1 VHKYLTKTLILSLL
15 VATMLLSTSCMNH
28 DPRCVN
34 LMGNGRYCLQPTT
47 AITPFNIQQKVEA
60 SIKNHNEI
68 MVTEI
73 EVNAESMQLIG
84 LTPFGHQLVHISYN
98 NEKAKAVV
106 SRDSRLDPTLII
118 AMIQLALWP
127 VDSVRKGLGEPLL
140 LEETNGHRHYLA
152 KDKLVLDV
160 SYANAMAPAN
170 KLNLSFPTV
179 GLILD
184 IESLPEIERVQ

>member
-1 VHKYLTKTLILSLL
+1 MHKYLTKIFIFSQLL
-15 VATMLLSTSCMNH
+15 ATMLLSTSCMKH
-28 DPRCVN
+28 DSRCAN

-47 AITPFNIQQKVEA
+47 AITPFYVQQKVEA

-73 EVNAESMQLIG
+73 EVNAEGMQLIG

-106 SRDSRLDPTLII
+106 SPDSRLDPTLMI

-140 LEETNGHRHYLA
+140 LEESIGHRRYLA
-152 KDKLVLDV
+152 RDKLVLDV
-160 SYANAMAPAN
+160 SYANAMAPSN
-170 KLNLSFPTV
+170 KLNLSFPTL
-179 GLILD
+179 GLMLD
-184 IESLPEIERVQ
+184 IESLPEIERLQ

>member
-1 VHKYLTKTLILSLL
+1 MHKSMHHPLMFLLLLT
-15 VATMLLSTSCMNH
+15 TMLLSTSCTRQ
-28 DPRCVN
+28 DSRCVN

-47 AITPFNIQQKVEA
+47 TVAPFEVLQKVDATLKKRHETMISNIA
-60 SIKNHNEI
+60 
-68 MVTEI
+68 
-73 EVNAESMQLIG
+73 VNGEGMQIII
-84 LTPFGHQLVHISYN
+84 LTPFGQKLAHVRYN
-98 NEKAKAVV
+98 NVEAKAVV
-106 SRDSRLDPTLII
+106 SPDSRLDPTLMI

-140 LEETNGHRHYLA
+140 LEETVGHRRYLA

-179 GLILD
+179 GLMLD
-184 IESLPEIERVQ
+184 IETLPEIEHVQ

>member
-1 VHKYLTKTLILSLL
+1 MKQDS
-15 VATMLLSTSCMNH
+15 
-28 DPRCVN
+28 RCAN

-47 AITPFNIQQKVEA
+47 AITPFNVQQKVEA
-60 SIKNHNEI
+60 SIKNHKEI

-73 EVNAESMQLIG
+73 EVNAEGMQLIG

-106 SRDSRLDPTLII
+106 SPDSRLDPTLMI

-140 LEETNGHRHYLA
+140 LEESIGHRRYLA
-152 KDKLVLDV
+152 RDKLVLDV
-160 SYANAMAPAN
+160 SYANAMVPSN

-179 GLILD
+179 GLMLD
-184 IESLPEIERVQ
+184 IESLPEIERLQ

>member
-1 VHKYLTKTLILSLL
+1 
-15 VATMLLSTSCMNH
+15 MLLNMSCMRQ
-28 DPRCVN
+28 DSRCVN
-34 LMGNGRYCLQPTT
+34 LMGNGLYCLQSTA
-47 AITPFNIQQKVEA
+47 AITPFIVQQKVEA
-60 SIKNHNEI
+60 FIKSHYEI

-73 EVNAESMQLIG
+73 EVNAEGMQLIG
-84 LTPFGHQLVHISYN
+84 LTPFGHQLVHVSYN

-106 SRDSRLDPTLII
+106 SPDPRLDPTLMI

-127 VDSVRKGLGEPLL
+127 VDSVRKGLGEPLI
-140 LEETNGHRHYLA
+140 LEETVGHRRYLA

-179 GLILD
+179 GLMLD
-184 IESLPEIERVQ
+184 IETLPEIERVQ

>member
-1 VHKYLTKTLILSLL
+1 MHKYLTKTLILSLL
-15 VATMLLSTSCMNH
+15 LATMLLSTSCIKQ

-34 LMGNGRYCLQPTT
+34 LMGNGRYCLQPTST
-47 AITPFNIQQKVEA
+47 ITPFNIQQKVEA
-60 SIKNHNEI
+60 SIKNHHEI

-106 SRDSRLDPTLII
+106 SLDSRLDPTLLI

-140 LEETNGHRHYLA
+140 LEESNGHRRYLA
-152 KDKLVLDV
+152 KDVLVLDV
-160 SYANAMAPAN
+160 SYANAKVPAN
-170 KLNLSFPTV
+170 KLNLFFPTV
-179 GLILD
+179 GLMLD
-184 IESLPEIERVQ
+184 IESLPEIERLQ

>member
-1 VHKYLTKTLILSLL
+1 
-15 VATMLLSTSCMNH
+15 MLLNTSCMRQ
-28 DPRCVN
+28 DSRCVN
-34 LMGNGRYCLQPTT
+34 LMGIGLYCLQSTT
-47 AITPFNIQQKVEA
+47 AITPFIVQQKVEA
-60 SIKNHNEI
+60 SIKSHNEI

-73 EVNAESMQLIG
+73 EVNAKGMQLIG
-84 LTPFGHQLVHISYN
+84 LTPFGHQLVHVSYN

-106 SRDSRLDPTLII
+106 SPDTRLDPTLMI

-127 VDSVRKGLGEPLL
+127 VDSVRKGLGEPLI
-140 LEETNGHRHYLA
+140 LEETVGHRRYLA

-179 GLILD
+179 GLMLD
-184 IESLPEIERVQ
+184 IETLPEIERVQ